1 MGRFGKGPSPP
12 YTCCIARGHPARRR
26 NTNLLMLSP
35 VAFWHA
41 FYGEI
46 FMFRNYV
53 KIAIRNLLRNKAF
66 SAINIAGLA
75 IGMASALLIGIWIHN
90 ELSVDRFF
98 TNKDRVY
105 QIYSREKDNGQLT
118 AWGRAPTPLV
128 PQLKQTYPEVED
140 AARFRTVYFLLIK
153 DESRFNLEGAFADS
167 GFLSIL
173 DFPLLEGNPRTALN
187 GSRNIVLTQHV
198 ARSLFGNEDPMGKT
212 VLIDSNR
219 QFRVTGVLRD
229 LPPNTEFTFQY
240 LIPWAH
246 VDELGWDP
254 LAIGWQ
260 ITNAGAYVMLKPGA
274 SEAAFDNKIRHIIRE
289 HVSAGQG
296 FDREVFTQPITREHL
311 YSTVD
316 NGKLVG
322 GRITT
327 VRLFILIAVFI
338 LLIACINFM
347 NLSTAR
353 SAKRAREVGIR
364 KVAGAL
370 RSSLVIQFIGESIL
384 LAAIAFVLAL
394 GLVEL
399 SLPAFD
405 EVIGIPLSL
414 DLASTGFW
422 LFSIG
427 FIFFTG
433 ILAGSYPA
441 FFLSAARPVKV
452 LKGGAIRAVNAL
464 ITPRKV
470 LVVLQFTFAI
480 ILITS
485 TMIVENQLR
494 YAKDRDAG
502 YDRNRLAFVFA
513 QGDVLPH
520 YAAIRHDLLATGTA
534 VGVTKTFSPMTRVWG
549 ETPGYSWPRSTPAD
563 KSLYFTQFE
572 ADQDFVGTTGTHLV
586 EGRDIDLSAHPT
598 DSFAVL
604 LNQTAVRTMHL
615 DHPVGA
621 LISDGAGAHL
631 HVIGVVKDF
640 IIANPYEP
648 IVPMIIR
655 GLTTG
660 YPVIHFRLNP
670 DRPLPD
676 VLASAEKIFR
686 RYNPQYPFEIN
697 FVDDVYNAK
706 FRSEQQEGTL
716 GVLFAA
722 LTIFISCLGLFGL
735 AAYMA
740 ESRMRE
746 IGIRKV
752 LGASVSGI
760 TILISGD
767 FVKLVL
773 IALVLATPV
782 SWLAMDSW
790 LRGFTYRI
798 HITGSVFL
806 LAGVLAIGIALLTVG
821 YQAVRAAIGNPVK
834 ALRSE

>member
-1 MGRFGKGPSPP
+1 MSISQLP
-12 YTCCIARGHPARRR
+12 
-26 NTNLLMLSP
+26 
-35 VAFWHA
+35 FWHI
-41 FYGEI
+41 FYGDYP
-46 FMFRNYV
+46 MLRNYF

-75 IGMASALLIGIWIHN
+75 IGMASALLIGLWIHN

-98 TNKDRVY
+98 SKKDRVY
-105 QIYSREKDNGQLT
+105 QIYSREMTNGRLT

-153 DESRFNLEGAFADS
+153 DDARFNLEGAFADS

-187 GSRNIVLTQHV
+187 GPRDIVLTRHV
-198 ARSLFGNEDPMGKT
+198 AKSLFGNEDPMGKT

-219 QFRVTGVLRD
+219 QFRVTGVLKD

-254 LAIGWQ
+254 LAVAWQ
-260 ITNAGAYVMLKPGA
+260 ITNAGAYVLLKPGTSA
-274 SEAAFDNKIRHIIRE
+274 TAFDNKIRHIIRD
-289 HVSAGQG
+289 HVKTGQG
-296 FDREVFTQPITREHL
+296 FDREIFTQPITREHL
-311 YSTVD
+311 YSQVD
-316 NGKLVG
+316 NGRLVA

-353 SAKRAREVGIR
+353 SVKRAREVGIR

-370 RSSLVIQFIGESIL
+370 RSSLITQFIGESIL

-394 GLVEL
+394 GIVGL

-405 EVIGIPLSL
+405 EVIGIPLTL
-414 DLASTGFW
+414 DLTSVGFW
-422 LFSIG
+422 IFSAA

-452 LKGGAIRAVNAL
+452 LKSGSMRTANAL

-485 TMIVENQLR
+485 TMIVEDQLK
-494 YAKDRDAG
+494 YARDRDAG

-520 YAAIRHDLLATGTA
+520 YDAIRHDLLSSGTA

-549 ETPGYSWPRSTPAD
+549 ETTGYSWSGSTPAD
-563 KSLYFTQFE
+563 KGLYFTQFQ
-572 ADQDFVGTTGTHLV
+572 ADADFVHTTGTHLV
-586 EGRDIDLSAHPT
+586 EGRDIDLGTHPT

-604 LNQTAVRTMHL
+604 LNETAVRTMRL

-621 LISDGAGAHL
+621 LITDDAGVHL
-631 HVIGVVKDF
+631 HVIGVIKDF

-648 IVPMIIR
+648 IVPMIIQ
-655 GLTTG
+655 GLSTA

-670 DRPLPD
+670 DRPLAD
-676 VLASAEKIFR
+676 VLASAGSIFR

-697 FVDDVYNAK
+697 FADDIYNAK
-706 FRSEQQEGTL
+706 FRAEQQEGTL
-716 GVLFAA
+716 GALFAA

-752 LGASVSGI
+752 LGASVTGI
-760 TILISGD
+760 TMLISGD

-773 IALVLATPV
+773 VALVLAIPV
-782 SWLAMDSW
+782 SWIAMDDW
-790 LRGFTYRI
+790 LHGFTYRI
-798 HITGSVFL
+798 HITGTVFL
-806 LAGVLAIGIALLTVG
+806 LAGILAIAIALLTVG
-821 YQAVRAAIGNPVK
+821 FQSIRAALGNPVR